1 MIPDPNYIRWQFQP
15 RLQCR
20 AMKGQWIIFSASL
33 TAVYWMSLSYWYVVK
48 TVLEKK
54 TKKKNQIT
62 QRKSESSVCSRKNRW
77 YILDWIFS
85 WKVCRLVVI
94 AGKLRFIW
102 NVKKYLLFCVSVHS
116 ESAVF
121 HVWNTVEA
129 QLKMV
134 ILINDCCADCC
145 FLVHRY
151 SVWVFIAERII
162 MMLPN
167 CGPKWASSFWQ
178 INNLHHCLYEPHI
191 LTC

>member
-20 AMKGQWIIFSASL
+20 AMKGQWIIFSSSL

-48 TVLEKK
+48 TVLEKNKSLKGNQSLQSVLGK
-54 TKKKNQIT
+54 TDDT
-62 QRKSESSVCSRKNRW
+62 FWTGFFPEKSADWWWLLGSSDLSEMSKSIYCFVFLSIQNR
-77 YILDWIFS
+77 LFS
-85 WKVCRLVVI
+85 VYETLLRLSLKWLYWSMIVV
-94 AGKLRFIW
+94 
-102 NVKKYLLFCVSVHS
+102 
-116 ESAVF
+116 
-121 HVWNTVEA
+121 
-129 QLKMV
+129 Q
-134 ILINDCCADCC
+134 C
-145 FLVHRY
+145 FLVHWY

-178 INNLHHCLYEPHI
+178 INNLHRCLYEPHI

>member
-20 AMKGQWIIFSASL
+20 AMKGQWIIFSSSL

-48 TVLEKK
+48 TVLEKNK
-54 TKKKNQIT
+54 NKKNQQIT

-102 NVKKYLLFCVSVHS
+102 NVKKYLCFCP
-116 ESAVF
+116 F
-121 HVWNTVEA
+121 R
-129 QLKMV
+129 
-134 ILINDCCADCC
+134 IGC
-145 FLVHRY
+145 FPCT
-151 SVWVFIAERII
+151 I
-162 MMLPN
+162 
-167 CGPKWASSFWQ
+167 
-178 INNLHHCLYEPHI
+178 LYETLLRLSLKWLYWSMI
-191 LTC
+191 VVQIVVFLFIGTVLGFLLQRE